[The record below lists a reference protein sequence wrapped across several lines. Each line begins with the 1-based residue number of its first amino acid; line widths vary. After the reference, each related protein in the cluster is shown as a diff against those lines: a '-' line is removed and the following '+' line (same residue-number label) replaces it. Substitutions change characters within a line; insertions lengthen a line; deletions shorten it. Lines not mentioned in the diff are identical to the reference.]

1 MCGINGII
9 YKNKK
14 PNKREIY
21 IMNQAIKH
29 RGPDDEGIMSFEN
42 SILGHVRLSIL
53 DLSSKGK
60 QPMTCDKRF
69 WITYNGEIY
78 NFKTIREE
86 LKRHGHKFFSET
98 DTEVILKAFYEWGEE
113 CFKKFNGMWSLAILD
128 AQKKEIIISRDRYG
142 VKPCYYFS
150 NLEKLIFSSEIKGIL
165 ASSSNIQL
173 DPNKLLLENRELEKF
188 FTTRYHNINILPPGH
203 ILKIDLENFKISK
216 HRWWRCIDNLP
227 RVDLNYEKSKK
238 IINELL
244 YDSTRI
250 RLISDTKISTS
261 LSGGVDSGI
270 IFSILNKYS
279 DEKNLDLDP
288 FIFKDNNI
296 AYENAL
302 ELCSYY
308 KRKPKIIKDI
318 KYKADQLPGLFT
330 VLESTST
337 YFSQIQIYKKQ
348 NQNGFKVSIDGH
360 GADECL
366 GGYSGNVV
374 NFLFDYHNFI
384 ARTYET
390 LAAMWNDNKFLEMN
404 KEKFNLVKKVN
415 KYNLNLLKT
424 IYWRSSFDINQKK
437 YIEHKKIDPIPEF
450 VLNDLEDLKGFEFGQ
465 QMMIADANYGGLQWL
480 LNKWDKAS
488 MASSVEIRSPFMDW
502 NFFQYALALPTSF
515 KIKNSK
521 NKSILRDS
529 FNNILPPSI
538 SNDSRKQG
546 LPSIKYFYNEE
557 HIGYLNKIFSEN
569 SFLNSNIWDGKKINK
584 DFQSFKKTKDIESIK
599 NLDVFFRLHLM
610 NKGFNGLKENLNKLT
625 DSNRI
630 KDDYNVLN

>member
-1 MCGINGII
+1 MCGINGIV

-14 PNKREIY
+14 PNKLEIH

-53 DLSSKGK
+53 DLSPKGK

-86 LKRHGHKFFSET
+86 LKKIGHKFFSET

-128 AQKKEIIISRDRYG
+128 TQKKEIIISRDRYG

-150 NLEKLIFSSEIKGIL
+150 NLEKFIFSSEIKGIL
-165 ASSSNIQL
+165 ASSTNIQL
-173 DPNKLLLENRELEKF
+173 DPNKLLIGNREIEKF
-188 FTTRYHNINILPPGH
+188 FTTKYHNLNILPPGH
-203 ILKIDLENFKISK
+203 ILKINLENFEISK
-216 HRWWRCIDNLP
+216 HRWWRSIDNLP

-244 YDSTRI
+244 YDSTKI

-279 DEKNLDLDP
+279 DDKNLNLDP

-308 KRKPKIIKDI
+308 KRNPKIIKDI
-318 KYKADQLPGLFT
+318 KYKPDQLAGLFT

-366 GGYSGNVV
+366 GGYPRNIL
-374 NFLFDYHNFI
+374 NFIFDYQNSI
-384 ARTYET
+384 AGTYQT
-390 LAAMWNDNKFLEMN
+390 LINIAGNKFL
-404 KEKFNLVKKVN
+404 KENIE
-415 KYNLNLLKT
+415 KYNFAKSVIKYDLNLLKLM
-424 IYWRSSFDINQKK
+424 YPSSSIDFNQNK
-437 YIEHKKIDPIPEF
+437 YIE
-450 VLNDLEDLKGFEFGQ
+450 Q
-465 QMMIADANYGGLQWL
+465 
-480 LNKWDKAS
+480 
-488 MASSVEIRSPFMDW
+488 
-502 NFFQYALALPTSF
+502 T
-515 KIKNSK
+515 KN
-521 NKSILRDS
+521 
-529 FNNILPPSI
+529 
-538 SNDSRKQG
+538 
-546 LPSIKYFYNEE
+546 
-557 HIGYLNKIFSEN
+557 
-569 SFLNSNIWDGKKINK
+569 
-584 DFQSFKKTKDIESIK
+584 
-599 NLDVFFRLHLM
+599 
-610 NKGFNGLKENLNKLT
+610 
-625 DSNRI
+625 
-630 KDDYNVLN
+630 

>member
-14 PNKREIY
+14 PNKLEIHV
-21 IMNQAIKH
+21 MNQAIKH

-53 DLSSKGK
+53 DLSPKGK

-86 LKRHGHKFFSET
+86 LKKYGYKFFSET
-98 DTEVILKAFYEWGEE
+98 DTEVILKSFYEWGEE

-150 NLEKLIFSSEIKGIL
+150 NIEKFIFSSEIKGIL
-165 ASSSNIQL
+165 ASSTNIQL
-173 DPNKLLLENRELEKF
+173 DPNKLLLGNKEIEKF
-188 FTTRYHNINILPPGH
+188 FTTKYHNLHILPPGH
-203 ILKIDLENFKISK
+203 ILKINLENFEISK
-216 HRWWRCIDNLP
+216 HRWWRSIDNLP

-238 IINELL
+238 TINELL

-250 RLISDTKISTS
+250 RLISDAKISTS

-279 DEKNLDLDP
+279 DDNNLNLDP
-288 FIFKDNNI
+288 FIFKDNNNV
-296 AYENAL
+296 YENAL

-318 KYKADQLPGLFT
+318 KYKPDQLSSLFT

-337 YFSQIQIYKKQ
+337 YFSQIQIYKNQ
-348 NQNGFKVSIDGH
+348 NKNGFKVSIDGH

-366 GGYSGNVV
+366 GGYSRNIL
-374 NFLFDYHNFI
+374 NYIFDYQNSIVATYQTLNKI
-384 ARTYET
+384 AG
-390 LAAMWNDNKFLEMN
+390 NKFVETN
-404 KEKFNLVKKVN
+404 IEKYNFVKKVI
-415 KYNLNLLKT
+415 KYDLNLLKLMYPT
-424 IYWRSSFDINQKK
+424 SSFNINQNK
-437 YIEHKKIDPIPEF
+437 YIENKKIDLIPNF
-450 VLNDLEDLKGFEFGQ
+450 FLNDLEELKGFEFGQ
-465 QMMIADANYGGLQWL
+465 QFMIADANYGGLQWL

-515 KIKNSK
+515 KIKNGK

-529 FNNILPPSI
+529 FNDILSPSI
-538 SNDSRKQG
+538 NNDNRKQG
-546 LPSIKYFYNEE
+546 LPSVKNLYNEE
-557 HIGYLNKIFSEN
+557 YIEYTNKIYSES
-569 SFLNSNIWDGKKINK
+569 SFLNSNLWNGKKINK
-584 DFQSFKKTKDIESIK
+584 DFQFFKKTKDNESIK

-610 NKGFNGLKENLNKLT
+610 NKGFNSLKESLNKLT

-630 KDDYNVLN
+630 KDNYNVLN

>member
-1 MCGINGII
+1 MCGINGIV

-14 PNKREIY
+14 PNKLEIH

-53 DLSSKGK
+53 DLSPKGK

-86 LKRHGHKFFSET
+86 LKRYGHKFFSET
-98 DTEVILKAFYEWGEE
+98 DTEVILKAFHEWGEE

-128 AQKKEIIISRDRYG
+128 TQKKEIIISRDRYG

-150 NLEKLIFSSEIKGIL
+150 NFEKFIFSSEIKGIL
-165 ASSSNIQL
+165 TSSTNIQL
-173 DPNKLLLENRELEKF
+173 DPNKLLIGNREIEKF
-188 FTTRYHNINILPPGH
+188 FTTRYHNLDILPPGH
-203 ILKIDLENFKISK
+203 ILKIDLENFEISK
-216 HRWWRCIDNLP
+216 HRWWRSIDNLP

-244 YDSTRI
+244 YDSTKI

-279 DEKNLDLDP
+279 DDKNLNLDP

-296 AYENAL
+296 AYENAM

-318 KYKADQLPGLFT
+318 EYQPDQLAGLFT

-337 YFSQIQIYKKQ
+337 YFSQIQIYKNQ

-366 GGYSGNVV
+366 GGYPRNIL
-374 NFLFDYHNFI
+374 NFIFDYQNSI
-384 ARTYET
+384 AGTYQT
-390 LAAMWNDNKFLEMN
+390 LINIAGNKFL
-404 KEKFNLVKKVN
+404 KENIE
-415 KYNLNLLKT
+415 KYNFVKSVIKYDLNLLKLM
-424 IYWRSSFDINQKK
+424 YPSNSSDFNQNK
-437 YIEHKKIDPIPEF
+437 YIENKKIDLVPEF
-450 VLNDLEDLKGFEFGQ
+450 FLNDLEDLESFEHGQ
-465 QMMIADANYGGLQWL
+465 QFMIADANYGGLQWL

-515 KIKNSK
+515 KIKNGK

-529 FNNILPPSI
+529 FNDILSPSI
-538 SNDSRKQG
+538 NNDNVKQG
-546 LPSIKYFYNEE
+546 LPSIKNLYNEE
-557 HIGYLNKIFSEN
+557 YVEYTNKIYSEN
-569 SFLNSNIWDGKKINK
+569 SFLNSNLWDGKKINK
-584 DFQSFKKTKDIESIK
+584 DFQFFKKTKDNESIK
-599 NLDVFFRLHLM
+599 SLDIFFRLYLM
-610 NKGFNGLKENLNKLT
+610 NKGFNVLKEGLNKLT

-630 KDDYNVLN
+630 KDSYNVLN

>member
-9 YKNKK
+9 YKDKK
-14 PNKREIY
+14 PNKHEIY

-53 DLSSKGK
+53 DLSPKGK
-60 QPMTCDKRF
+60 QPMTCDERF

-86 LKRHGHKFFSET
+86 LKRYGHKFFSET

-128 AQKKEIIISRDRYG
+128 TQKKEIIISRDRYG

-150 NLEKLIFSSEIKGIL
+150 NLEKFIFSSEIKGIL
-165 ASSSNIQL
+165 ASSTNIQL
-173 DPNKLLLENRELEKF
+173 DPNKLLIGNKEIEKF
-188 FTTRYHNINILPPGH
+188 FTTRYHNLNILPPGH

-216 HRWWRCIDNLP
+216 HRWWRSIDNLP

-279 DEKNLDLDP
+279 DDNNLNLDP
-288 FIFKDNNI
+288 FIFKDNNNV
-296 AYENAL
+296 YENAL

-318 KYKADQLPGLFT
+318 KYKPDQLSSLFT

-337 YFSQIQIYKKQ
+337 YFSQIQIYKNQ
-348 NQNGFKVSIDGH
+348 NKNGFKVSIDGH

-366 GGYSGNVV
+366 GGYSRNIL
-374 NFLFDYHNFI
+374 NYIFDYQNSIVATYQTLNKI
-384 ARTYET
+384 AG
-390 LAAMWNDNKFLEMN
+390 NKFVETN
-404 KEKFNLVKKVN
+404 IEKYNFVKKVI
-415 KYNLNLLKT
+415 KYDLNLLKLMYPT
-424 IYWRSSFDINQKK
+424 SSFNINQNK
-437 YIEHKKIDPIPEF
+437 YIENKKIDLIPNF
-450 VLNDLEDLKGFEFGQ
+450 FLNDLEELKGFEFGQ
-465 QMMIADANYGGLQWL
+465 QFMIADANYGGLQWL

-515 KIKNSK
+515 KIKNGK

-529 FNNILPPSI
+529 FNDILSPSI
-538 SNDSRKQG
+538 NNDNRKQG
-546 LPSIKYFYNEE
+546 LPSVKNLYNEE
-557 HIGYLNKIFSEN
+557 YIEYTNKIYSET
-569 SFLNSNIWDGKKINK
+569 SFLNSNLWNGKKINK
-584 DFQSFKKTKDIESIK
+584 DFQFFKKTKDNESIK

-610 NKGFNGLKENLNKLT
+610 NKGFNSLKESLNKLT

-630 KDDYNVLN
+630 KDNYNVLN

>member
-9 YKNKK
+9 YKDKK
-14 PNKREIY
+14 PNKHEIH

-29 RGPDDEGIMSFEN
+29 RGPDDDGIMSFEN

-53 DLSSKGK
+53 DLSPKGK

-86 LKRHGHKFFSET
+86 LKRYGHKFFSET

-128 AQKKEIIISRDRYG
+128 TQKKEIIISRDRYG

-150 NLEKLIFSSEIKGIL
+150 NLEKFIFSSEIKGIL
-165 ASSSNIQL
+165 ASSTDIQL
-173 DPNKLLLENRELEKF
+173 DPNKLLIGNKEIEKF
-188 FTTRYHNINILPPGH
+188 FTTRYHNLNILPPGH

-216 HRWWRCIDNLP
+216 HRWWRSIDNLP
-227 RVDLNYEKSKK
+227 RVDLNYQKSKK

-261 LSGGVDSGI
+261 LSGGIDSGI

-279 DEKNLDLDP
+279 DDNNLNLDP
-288 FIFKDNNI
+288 FVFKDNNI

-302 ELCSYY
+302 ELCNYY

-318 KYKADQLPGLFT
+318 KYKPDQLSNLFT

-337 YFSQIQIYKKQ
+337 YFSQIQIYKNQ

-366 GGYSGNVV
+366 GGYPRNIV
-374 NFLFDYHNFI
+374 NFIFDYHNSI
-384 ARTYET
+384 AGTYQT
-390 LAAMWNDNKFLEMN
+390 LNNIAGNKFIEMN
-404 KEKFNLVKKVN
+404 IE
-415 KYNLNLLKT
+415 KYNFVKNITKYDLNLLKLMYPT
-424 IYWRSSFDINQKK
+424 ISFNINQKK
-437 YIEHKKIDPIPEF
+437 YIESKKIDLIPEF
-450 VLNDLEDLKGFEFGQ
+450 FLNDLEDLKGFEFGQ
-465 QMMIADANYGGLQWL
+465 QFMIAEANYGGLQWL
-480 LNKWDKAS
+480 LNKWDKTS

-515 KIKNSK
+515 KIKNGK

-529 FNNILPPSI
+529 FNDILSPSI
-538 SNDSRKQG
+538 NNDNRKQG
-546 LPSIKYFYNEE
+546 LPSIKNLYNEE
-557 HIGYLNKIFSEN
+557 YIKYTNKIYSEN
-569 SFLNSNIWDGKKINK
+569 SFLNSNLWDGKKINK
-584 DFQSFKKTKDIESIK
+584 DFQFFKKTKDNESIK

-610 NKGFNGLKENLNKLT
+610 NKGFNALKEGLDKST

-630 KDDYNVLN
+630 KDNYNVLN

>member
-1 MCGINGII
+1 MCGINGIV

-14 PNKREIY
+14 PNKLEIH

-53 DLSSKGK
+53 DLSPKGK

-86 LKRHGHKFFSET
+86 LKKIGHKFFSET

-128 AQKKEIIISRDRYG
+128 TQKKEIIISRDRYG

-150 NLEKLIFSSEIKGIL
+150 NLEKFIFSSEIKGIL
-165 ASSSNIQL
+165 ASSTNIQL
-173 DPNKLLLENRELEKF
+173 DPNKLLIGNREIEKF
-188 FTTRYHNINILPPGH
+188 FTTKYYNLNILPPGH
-203 ILKIDLENFKISK
+203 ILKIDLENFEISK
-216 HRWWRCIDNLP
+216 HRWWRSIDNLP

-244 YDSTRI
+244 YDSTKI

-279 DEKNLDLDP
+279 DDKNLNLDP

-318 KYKADQLPGLFT
+318 KYKPDQLAGLFT

-337 YFSQIQIYKKQ
+337 YFSQIQIYKNQ

-366 GGYSGNVV
+366 GGYPRNIL
-374 NFLFDYHNFI
+374 NFIFDYQNSI
-384 ARTYET
+384 AGTYQT
-390 LAAMWNDNKFLEMN
+390 LINIAGNKFL
-404 KEKFNLVKKVN
+404 KENIE
-415 KYNLNLLKT
+415 KYNFVKSVIKYDLNLLKLMYPT
-424 IYWRSSFDINQKK
+424 SSSDFNQNK
-437 YIEHKKIDPIPEF
+437 YIEHKKIDLVPEF
-450 VLNDLEDLKGFEFGQ
+450 FLNDLEDLEGFEHGQ
-465 QMMIADANYGGLQWL
+465 QFMIADANYGGLQWL

-515 KIKNSK
+515 KIKNGK

-529 FNNILPPSI
+529 FNDILSPSI
-538 SNDSRKQG
+538 NNDNAKQG
-546 LPSIKYFYNEE
+546 LPSIKNLYNEE
-557 HIGYLNKIFSEN
+557 YVKYTNKIYSEN
-569 SFLNSNIWDGKKINK
+569 SFLNSNLWDGKKINK
-584 DFQSFKKTKDIESIK
+584 DFQFFNKTKDNESIK
-599 NLDVFFRLHLM
+599 SLDIFFRLYLM
-610 NKGFNGLKENLNKLT
+610 NKGFNELKEDLNKLT

-630 KDDYNVLN
+630 KDSYNVLN

>member
-9 YKNKK
+9 YKDKK
-14 PNKREIY
+14 PNKHEIY

-53 DLSSKGK
+53 DLSPKGK
-60 QPMTCDKRF
+60 QPMTCDERF

-86 LKRHGHKFFSET
+86 LKRYGHKFFSET

-128 AQKKEIIISRDRYG
+128 TQKKEIIISRDRYG

-150 NLEKLIFSSEIKGIL
+150 NLEKFIFSSEIKGIL
-165 ASSSNIQL
+165 ASSTNIQL
-173 DPNKLLLENRELEKF
+173 DPNKLLIGNKEIEKF
-188 FTTRYHNINILPPGH
+188 FTTRYHNLNILPPGH

-216 HRWWRCIDNLP
+216 HRWWRSIDNLP
-227 RVDLNYEKSKK
+227 RVDLNYQKSKK

-261 LSGGVDSGI
+261 LSGGIDSGI

-279 DEKNLDLDP
+279 DDNNLNLDP
-288 FIFKDNNI
+288 FVFKDNNI

-302 ELCSYY
+302 ELCNYY

-318 KYKADQLPGLFT
+318 KYKPDQLSNLFT

-337 YFSQIQIYKKQ
+337 YFSQIQIYKNQ

-366 GGYSGNVV
+366 GGYPRNIV
-374 NFLFDYHNFI
+374 NFIFDYHNSI
-384 ARTYET
+384 AGTYQT
-390 LAAMWNDNKFLEMN
+390 LNNIAGNKFIEMN
-404 KEKFNLVKKVN
+404 IE
-415 KYNLNLLKT
+415 KYNFVKNITKYDLNLLKLMYPT
-424 IYWRSSFDINQKK
+424 ISFNINQKK
-437 YIEHKKIDPIPEF
+437 YIENKKIDLIPEF
-450 VLNDLEDLKGFEFGQ
+450 FLNDLEDLKGFEFGQ
-465 QMMIADANYGGLQWL
+465 QFMIAEANYGGLQWL
-480 LNKWDKAS
+480 LNKWDKTS

-515 KIKNSK
+515 KIKNGK

-529 FNNILPPSI
+529 FNDILSPSI
-538 SNDSRKQG
+538 NNDNRKQG
-546 LPSIKYFYNEE
+546 LPSIKNLYNEE
-557 HIGYLNKIFSEN
+557 YIKYTNKIYSEN
-569 SFLNSNIWDGKKINK
+569 SFLNSNLWDGKKINK
-584 DFQSFKKTKDIESIK
+584 DFQFFKKTKDNESIK

-610 NKGFNGLKENLNKLT
+610 NKGFNALKEGLDKST

-630 KDDYNVLN
+630 KDNYNVLN

>member
-14 PNKREIY
+14 PNKLEIHV
-21 IMNQAIKH
+21 MNQAIKH

-53 DLSSKGK
+53 DLSPKGK

-86 LKRHGHKFFSET
+86 LKKYGYKFFSET
-98 DTEVILKAFYEWGEE
+98 DTEVILKSFYEWGEE

-128 AQKKEIIISRDRYG
+128 TQKKEIMISRDRYG

-150 NLEKLIFSSEIKGIL
+150 NLEKFIFSSEIKGIL
-165 ASSSNIQL
+165 ASSTNIQL
-173 DPNKLLLENRELEKF
+173 DPNKLLIGNREIEKF
-188 FTTRYHNINILPPGH
+188 FTTKYHNIDILPPGH

-216 HRWWRCIDNLP
+216 HRWWRSIDNLP

-238 IINELL
+238 TINELL

-250 RLISDTKISTS
+250 RLISDAKISTS

-279 DEKNLDLDP
+279 DDNNLNLDP
-288 FIFKDNNI
+288 FIFKDNNNV
-296 AYENAL
+296 YENAL

-318 KYKADQLPGLFT
+318 KYKPDQLSSLFT

-337 YFSQIQIYKKQ
+337 YFSQIQIYKNQ
-348 NQNGFKVSIDGH
+348 NKNGFKVSIDGH

-366 GGYSGNVV
+366 GGYSRNIL
-374 NFLFDYHNFI
+374 NYIFDYQNSIVATYQTLNKI
-384 ARTYET
+384 AG
-390 LAAMWNDNKFLEMN
+390 NKFVETN
-404 KEKFNLVKKVN
+404 IEKYNFVKKVI
-415 KYNLNLLKT
+415 KYDLNLLKLMYPT
-424 IYWRSSFDINQKK
+424 SSFNINQNK
-437 YIEHKKIDPIPEF
+437 YIENKKIDLIPNF
-450 VLNDLEDLKGFEFGQ
+450 FLNDLEELKGFEFGQ
-465 QMMIADANYGGLQWL
+465 QFMIADANYGGLQWL

-515 KIKNSK
+515 KIKNGK

-529 FNNILPPSI
+529 FNDILSPSI
-538 SNDSRKQG
+538 NNDNRKQG
-546 LPSIKYFYNEE
+546 LPSVKNLYNEE
-557 HIGYLNKIFSEN
+557 YIEYTNKIYSET
-569 SFLNSNIWDGKKINK
+569 SFLNSNLWNGKKINK
-584 DFQSFKKTKDIESIK
+584 DFQFFKKTKDNESIK
-599 NLDVFFRLHLM
+599 NLDVFF
-610 NKGFNGLKENLNKLT
+610 
-625 DSNRI
+625 
-630 KDDYNVLN
+630 

>member
-1 MCGINGII
+1 MCGINGIV

-14 PNKREIY
+14 PNKLEIH

-42 SILGHVRLSIL
+42 SIIGHVRLSIL
-53 DLSSKGK
+53 DLSPKGK

-86 LKRHGHKFFSET
+86 LKRFGHKFFSET
-98 DTEVILKAFYEWGEE
+98 DTEVILKAFSEWGEE

-128 AQKKEIIISRDRYG
+128 TKKKEIIISRDRYG

-150 NLEKLIFSSEIKGIL
+150 NFEKFIFSSEIKGIL
-165 ASSSNIQL
+165 ASSTNIQL
-173 DPNKLLLENRELEKF
+173 DPDKLLIGNREIEKF
-188 FTTRYHNINILPPGH
+188 FTTKYCNLNILPPGH

-216 HRWWRCIDNLP
+216 HRWWRSIDNLP
-227 RVDLNYEKSKK
+227 RIDLNYEKSKK

-250 RLISDTKISTS
+250 RLVSDTKISTS

-279 DEKNLDLDP
+279 DDNNLDLDP
-288 FIFKDNNI
+288 FIFKDNNNV
-296 AYENAL
+296 YENAL

-318 KYKADQLPGLFT
+318 KYKPDQLSSLFT

-366 GGYSGNVV
+366 GGYPRNIV
-374 NFLFDYHNFI
+374 NFIFDYQNSIVGTYQTLNKI
-384 ARTYET
+384 AG
-390 LAAMWNDNKFLEMN
+390 NKFIEMN
-404 KEKFNLVKKVN
+404 IEKYNFVKKII
-415 KYNLNLLKT
+415 KYDLNLLKLMYPT
-424 IYWRSSFDINQKK
+424 SSFNINLKK
-437 YIEHKKIDPIPEF
+437 YIENKKIDLIPEF
-450 VLNDLEDLKGFEFGQ
+450 FLNDLEDLKGFEHGEQF
-465 QMMIADANYGGLQWL
+465 MIADANYGGLQWL

-488 MASSVEIRSPFMDW
+488 MANSVEIRSPFMDW

-515 KIKNSK
+515 KIKNGK

-529 FNNILPPSI
+529 FNDILSPSI
-538 SNDSRKQG
+538 NNDNRKQG
-546 LPSIKYFYNEE
+546 LPSIKNLDNEE
-557 HIGYLNKIFSEN
+557 YIEYTNKIYSES
-569 SFLNSNIWDGKKINK
+569 SFLNSNLWNGKKINK
-584 DFQSFKKTKDIESIK
+584 DFQFFRKTKDNESIK
-599 NLDVFFRLHLM
+599 NLDVFFRSYLM
-610 NKGFNGLKENLNKLT
+610 NKGFNELKEKLNRLT
-625 DSNRI
+625 DSNKI
-630 KDDYNVLN
+630 IDNYNVLN